1 MATMD
6 QMSNVMN
13 GMAKI
18 MGNAKNKI
26 NIEQFQNSMKT
37 YSTEKERMQL
47 MNEMIQDSM
56 DVAEDEVEDTDVDAL
71 IANMETDIKNKKNR
85 QINMEEEGE
94 EDVL

>member
-1 MATMD
+1 MVTMD
-6 QMSNVMN
+6 QMANVMN

-18 MGNAKNKI
+18 MGSAKNKI

-56 DVAEDEVEDTDVDAL
+56 QMDQGDIEDTDVDAL
-71 IANMETDIKNKKNR
+71 IANMESDIKNKKNK
-85 QINMEEEGE
+85 QVEQDLMA
-94 EDVL
+94 ED

>member
-1 MATMD
+1 MVTMD

-26 NIEQFQNSMKT
+26 NIEQFQNNMKT
-37 YSTEKERMQL
+37 YSTEKERMQI

-56 DVAEDEVEDTDVDAL
+56 EMDEDDIEDTDVDNL
-71 IANMETDIKNKKNR
+71 INGMEAEVRNKKMK
-85 QINMEEEGE
+85 QME
-94 EDVL
+94 DNLN

>member
-1 MATMD
+1 MD

-26 NIEQFQNSMKT
+26 NIEQFQNNMKT
-37 YSTEKERMQL
+37 YSTEKERMQI

-56 DVAEDEVEDTDVDAL
+56 EMDEDDIEDTDVDNL
-71 IANMETDIKNKKNR
+71 INGMEAEVRNKKMK
-85 QINMEEEGE
+85 QME
-94 EDVL
+94 DNLN

>member
-6 QMSNVMN
+6 QMANVMN

-18 MGNAKNKI
+18 MGSAKNKI
-26 NIEQFQNSMKT
+26 NVEQFQNSMKT

-56 DVAEDEVEDTDVDAL
+56 EVAEDEVEDTDVDAL

-85 QINMEEEGE
+85 QTNVEEEG
-94 EDVL
+94 

>member
-6 QMSNVMN
+6 QMANVMN

-18 MGNAKNKI
+18 MGSAKNKI
-26 NIEQFQNSMKT
+26 NVEQFQNSMKT

-56 DVAEDEVEDTDVDAL
+56 EVAEDEVEDTDVDAL

-85 QINMEEEGE
+85 QTNMEEEG
-94 EDVL
+94 

>member
-6 QMSNVMN
+6 QMSGVMN

-56 DVAEDEVEDTDVDAL
+56 DMAEDEVEDGDVDAL
-71 IANMETDIKNKKNR
+71 IANMEADIKKRKNK
-85 QINMEEEGE
+85 
-94 EDVL
+94 